1 MTDDWE
7 QDSRYTPYPEEMSQD
22 VRKLIS
28 SFTKKELDIE
38 YQIDQLEELISMSDP
53 EMLLEKVCYSLIF
66 GGWVSAQPVPDDTV
80 GLPPSLGEYVIG
92 KIIASEEYGNQE
104 PDFQKISELA
114 HSISQAYSF
123 GGMKDIDPN
132 EMSETELSEN
142 SLKHSLQ
149 IREIGS
155 GRFMFDLQVEDAIKR
170 AYSPHDK
177 YLRDLNGFTAKQS
190 IDFLKFLLL
199 LIEKSLNDA
208 CDKSN
213 FNFEDVIIGKN
224 SAELMLEEYQEDGL
238 KKIPNRRE
246 VKIDAENIEDA
257 YEKLGKYQKNIWLPE
272 EKAVEY
278 LPSEYDVDA
287 FNSFIDRLGFDLYE
301 NSADFRK
308 INDFNPIRGYPI
320 IRANGKLLIP
330 QMAKARQSLLDTFY
344 YDLINHPEYGDPD
357 GDTGG
362 EFGNKWGDYI
372 EEWAYDSLVNVYG
385 ENNVFLNPE
394 YDSTN
399 SEEAADLVVLYNDY
413 LMVFECKSKKLVL
426 QSRGGNIS
434 RAKEDLDTGIGS
446 ATDQALEFIQHVK
459 SNQTTNLKT
468 KNKTVLINRDSV
480 KNIIPCVVIGE
491 EYDMI
496 SIDEFN
502 HVLELEETPFVVS
515 VYNLEIICELLE
527 KLDLVKYIIDRIEL
541 SVNNDIASMDELDLL
556 GLFIDEG
563 YQFPDVEDNHH
574 LQVMDYTN
582 HIAAQLDYKF
592 GP

>member
-7 QDSRYTPYPEEMSQD
+7 QDPRYTSQPEEMSQD
-22 VRKLIS
+22 VRDLIS
-28 SFTKKELDIE
+28 SFTEKELDIE
-38 YQIDQLEELISMSDP
+38 YQIDQLEELISVSDP
-53 EMLLEKVCYSLIF
+53 EVVLEKVCYSLIF

-92 KIIASEEYGNQE
+92 KVIANEEYGNQK

-123 GGMKDIDPN
+123 TGMKDIDPD
-132 EMSETELSEN
+132 EMSEAELSEN

-155 GRFMFDLQVEDAIKR
+155 GRFMFDLQVEDAIER

-177 YLRDLNGFTAKQS
+177 YLKESNGFTAKQS
-190 IDFLKFLLL
+190 IDFLNFLLK

-213 FNFEDVIIGKN
+213 FNFEEVIIGKN
-224 SAELMLEEYQEDGL
+224 SAELMLEEYQEEGL
-238 KKIPNRRE
+238 KKLPNRRE
-246 VKIDAENIEDA
+246 VKIDAKNIECA
-257 YEKLGKYQKNIWLPE
+257 YGKLGKYQKLIWFPE
-272 EKAVEY
+272 EKAVEL

-301 NSADFRK
+301 DSEEFRK
-308 INDFNPIRGYPI
+308 IGDFNPIRGNPI

-330 QMAKARQSLLDTFY
+330 QMAQARQSLLDTFY

-372 EEWAYDSLVNVYG
+372 EEWAYDSLVKVYG

-394 YDSTN
+394 YDSPG
-399 SEEAADLVVLYNDY
+399 SEEAADLVVLYNGY

-426 QSRGGNIS
+426 QSRGGDVS
-434 RAKEDLDTGIGS
+434 QAKEDLDTGIGN

-459 SNQTTNLKT
+459 SNQSTSLQT
-468 KNKTVLINRDSV
+468 KNKTVLINRDNI
-480 KNIIPCVVIGE
+480 KNFIPCVVIGE

-502 HVLELEETPFVVS
+502 DVLELEETPFVVS
-515 VYNLEIICELLE
+515 VYNLEIISELLE
-527 KLDLVKYIIDRIEL
+527 ELDLVKYIIDRIDL
-541 SVNNDIASMDELDLL
+541 SRNNDIRSMEELDLL

-563 YQFPDVEDNHH
+563 YQFPDVEENHL

-582 HIAAQLDYKF
+582 HITAQLDYKY